1 MSPQRRLG
9 IVKKVKRVV
18 VKVGTAVLTTPTGTL
33 DEDQVARLA
42 DQVALLCER
51 GVKVVVVTSG
61 AIGAGMATLGMK
73 KRPAEL
79 PRLQA
84 AAAVGQGKL
93 IAAYEKHFSRKGFH
107 AAQILLTREDLD
119 ERRRYLNVSNTL
131 HTLLSMGAIPVVN
144 ENDTISVEEIGFLE
158 NDALSMLTAGLVQ
171 ADLLVALSSIR
182 GLYENPSAP
191 LEQRRVVEVVEG
203 VDGAVAALASG
214 EKSARGSGGMEAKLK
229 AVSAAT
235 SIGIPVVI
243 ADGREDRVLLRL
255 FDGENLGTLF
265 IPKPEREESR
275 KLWIRFG
282 GRPRGMI
289 RVDEGASKAL
299 VAGGKSLLP
308 SGIVAVEG
316 AFERGDVVLVAAR
329 DGAEIGRGLANYSAA
344 EVDKIKGLKTP
355 AIAGALG
362 ACPYAEVI
370 HRNNL
375 ALTQ

>member
-355 AIAGALG
+355 AIAGA
-362 ACPYAEVI
+362 
-370 HRNNL
+370 
-375 ALTQ
+375 

>member
-1 MSPQRRLG
+1 MSPQRRHS
-9 IVKKVKRVV
+9 IVKRVKCVV
-18 VKVGTAVLTTPTGTL
+18 VKVGTVVLTTPAGML
-33 DEDQVARLA
+33 DEEQVARLA
-42 DQVALLCER
+42 DQVAVLRER
-51 GVKVVVVTSG
+51 GVQVVVVTSG

-73 KRPAEL
+73 KRPSEL

-131 HTLLSMGAIPVVN
+131 HTLLGMGAIPVVN
-144 ENDTISVEEIGFLE
+144 ENDTISVEEIGFME

-171 ADLLVALSSIR
+171 ADLLIALSSIR
-182 GLYENPSAP
+182 GLYENPGAP
-191 LEQRRVVEVVEG
+191 PEQRRVVEVVEG
-203 VDGAVAALASG
+203 VDEAVAALASG
-214 EKSARGSGGMEAKLK
+214 EKSSRGSGGMEAKLK
-229 AVSAAT
+229 AVQAAT
-235 SIGIPVVI
+235 SSGIPVVI

-265 IPKPEREESR
+265 MPKPEREESR

-282 GRPRGMI
+282 GRPKGTI
-289 RVDEGASKAL
+289 RVDDGAVKAL

-308 SGIVAVEG
+308 SGVLGVSGDFA
-316 AFERGDVVLVAAR
+316 RGDVVLVEGR
-329 DGAEIGRGLANYSAA
+329 DGMEVGRGLVNYSAE
-344 EVDKIKGLKTP
+344 EVARIKGLKTP

-362 ACPYAEVI
+362 ACPYAEVV

-375 ALTQ
+375 VVTR

>member
-1 MSPQRRLG
+1 
-9 IVKKVKRVV
+9 
-18 VKVGTAVLTTPTGTL
+18 
-33 DEDQVARLA
+33 
-42 DQVALLCER
+42 
-51 GVKVVVVTSG
+51 
-61 AIGAGMATLGMK
+61 
-73 KRPAEL
+73 
-79 PRLQA
+79 
-84 AAAVGQGKL
+84 
-93 IAAYEKHFSRKGFH
+93 
-107 AAQILLTREDLD
+107 
-119 ERRRYLNVSNTL
+119 
-131 HTLLSMGAIPVVN
+131 
-144 ENDTISVEEIGFLE
+144 
-158 NDALSMLTAGLVQ
+158 
-171 ADLLVALSSIR
+171 
-182 GLYENPSAP
+182 
-191 LEQRRVVEVVEG
+191 VEG